1 MPKILSYRVQTTT
14 YFDFMNSVESG
25 DVKEVYISDTEINYM
40 KEIDG
45 QPFYFKTGIVDNP
58 QLPQILQEKE
68 LTILL
73 RSLKTK
79 YITFTLLDLR
89 NTDFNFRFYWKTNQE
104 KYG

>member
-1 MPKILSYRVQTTT
+1 MKETSSNNGNKIPKTLMFYYGIAILVILFFNLVIMPKILSYRVQTTT

-58 QLPQILQEKE
+58 QLPQILQEKA
-68 LTILL
+68 
-73 RSLKTK
+73 
-79 YITFTLLDLR
+79 
-89 NTDFNFRFYWKTNQE
+89 N
-104 KYG
+104 